1 MLHLSQADLIA
12 FNKDVDRLI
21 RDIQDV
27 KEIRNILNPAAIVVK
42 ERARQLTPV
51 ANPRN
56 RDNTIERQF
65 APKKLK
71 SNVLY
76 TYKTPKINGKKRAGK
91 GYGRVSGKYGIGN
104 LKYSIQ
110 IISEVKTK
118 IKGPVAIVGNLLN
131 RKKNIPNPNENKN
144 NGWYAHMIYGS
155 ARAFGDKVT
164 GAALRQTQGI
174 VFALVQRGVEKRLQK
189 IAKGKIK

>member
-12 FNKDVDRLI
+12 FNKDVDKLI

-27 KEIRNILNPAAIVVK
+27 KEIRNILYPAAIVVK

>member
-1 MLHLSQADLIA
+1 MIHLSQADLIA

-21 RDIQDV
+21 KDIQDV
-27 KEIRNILNPAAIVVK
+27 AEIRKILNPAAIVVK

>member
-110 IISEVKTK
+110 VISEVKTK

-189 IAKGKIK
+189 ITKGKIK

>member
-104 LKYSIQ
+104 LK
-110 IISEVKTK
+110 
-118 IKGPVAIVGNLLN
+118 
-131 RKKNIPNPNENKN
+131 
-144 NGWYAHMIYGS
+144 
-155 ARAFGDKVT
+155 
-164 GAALRQTQGI
+164 
-174 VFALVQRGVEKRLQK
+174 
-189 IAKGKIK
+189 

>member
-1 MLHLSQADLIA
+1 MIHLSQADLIA

-21 RDIQDV
+21 KDIQDV

-51 ANPRN
+51 ANPRK

-65 APKKLK
+65 SPKKLK

>member
-1 MLHLSQADLIA
+1 MIHLSQADLIS
-12 FNKDVDRLI
+12 FNKDVELLI
-21 RDIQDV
+21 RKVDDV
-27 KEIRNILNPAAIVVK
+27 KEIRKILNPAAIVVREK
-42 ERARQLTPV
+42 ARQLTPI
-51 ANPRN
+51 ASQRN
-56 RDNTIERQF
+56 RDNTIERKF

-76 TYKTPKINGKKRAGK
+76 TYNTPKLNGKKRAGK

-104 LKYSIQ
+104 LRYSIQ

-118 IKGPVAIVGNLLN
+118 IKGPIAIVGNLLN
-131 RKKNIPNPNENKN
+131 RKKNIPNPNEKKN
-144 NGWYAHMIYGS
+144 NGWYAHIIYGS

-174 VFALVQRGVEKRLQK
+174 VYALIRRGVEKRLK
-189 IAKGKIK
+189 NIANGKIQ

>member
-71 SNVLY
+71 NNVLY

-110 IISEVKTK
+110 VISEVKTK